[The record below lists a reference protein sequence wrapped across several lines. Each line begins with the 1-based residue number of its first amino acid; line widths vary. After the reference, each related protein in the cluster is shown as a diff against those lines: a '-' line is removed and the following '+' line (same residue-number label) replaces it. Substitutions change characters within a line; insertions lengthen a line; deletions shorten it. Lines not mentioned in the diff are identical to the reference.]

1 MNAMKLVRK
10 RAAARFDA
18 VTETT
23 ATDAH
28 LAAINRLI
36 PEGFPRATAED
47 VHVRSAMVCNDQ
59 VDHYSTRFT
68 VDALKQIVDLING
81 DPNGVNLMRNHNEYG
96 SDDLPVGR
104 LFMAELVNEGGVTF
118 VRAWFYWERG
128 TEDGDEMAKRIALGI
143 WREVSISWWMESFTN
158 SVDGKPFS
166 ESPYYPGQ
174 ELPDGT
180 VVIGIMSGIVEINEV
195 SIVSR
200 GGQKDTS
207 IQPARQRVA
216 EDADVDGL
224 VMAARRLAST
234 RTYTPMF
241 GFGESERTGSMSEYF
256 GGASVH
262 RDAGGCWF
270 AEVFGGE

>member
-1 MNAMKLVRK
+1 MNALKLVRK
-10 RAAARFDA
+10 RAAARIDA

-28 LAAINRLI
+28 LVAINRLI
-36 PEGFPRATAED
+36 PEGFPRATAAD
-47 VHVRSAMVCNDQ
+47 VHVRSAMVCNDM

-68 VDALKQIVDLING
+68 LDALKQIVELINT
-81 DPNGVNLMRNHNEYG
+81 DEDGVNLMRNHNEYG
-96 SDDLPVGR
+96 SDDLPIGR
-104 LFMAELVNEGGVTF
+104 IFYAELVNMDGVNW

-128 TEDGDEMAKRIALGI
+128 TEDGDEMARKIALGI

-180 VVIGIMSGIVEINEV
+180 TVIGIMSDIVEINEV

-207 IQPARQRVA
+207 IVPARARENA
-216 EDADVDGL
+216 DADVDGL
-224 VMAARRLAST
+224 VLAARNRAFT
-234 RTYTPMF
+234 RTYTPLPL
-241 GFGESERTGSMSEYF
+241 FGESERTELSEFFGSTS
-256 GGASVH
+256 AH

-270 AEVFGGE
+270 SEMYGGE